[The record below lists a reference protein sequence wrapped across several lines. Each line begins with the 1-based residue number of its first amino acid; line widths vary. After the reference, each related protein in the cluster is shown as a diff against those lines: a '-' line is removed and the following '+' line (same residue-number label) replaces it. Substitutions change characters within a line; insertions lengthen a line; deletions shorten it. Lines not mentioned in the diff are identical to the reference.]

1 MNIRL
6 FCMPGE
12 TCCSKVELGR
22 VLFFCIKTVGEMSVR
37 RHLAFIEQSQ
47 TSVNQEPGQVVGQSA
62 HPPRMENA
70 LVHLG

>member
-1 MNIRL
+1 M
-6 FCMPGE
+6 
-12 TCCSKVELGR
+12 T
-22 VLFFCIKTVGEMSVR
+22 VR